1 MKEMVAAMA
10 VMVKVVVVVVMLVVV
25 LVVDENE
32 MYLNGTAG
40 AFFRRLPED

>member
-1 MKEMVAAMA
+1 MKEMVAAVA
-10 VMVKVVVVVVMLVVV
+10 VVVEVVVVVVMLVVV

-40 AFFRRLPED
+40 AFSRRYAED

>member
-1 MKEMVAAMA
+1 MKEMVAA
-10 VMVKVVVVVVMLVVV
+10 VTVVVEVAVVMVV

-40 AFFRRLPED
+40 AFSRRYAED

>member
-1 MKEMVAAMA
+1 MVAAMA

-40 AFFRRLPED
+40 AFSRRSPED